1 MKRFTFDIKL
11 FVTAHIKAPDEET
24 ARRWIHEALDGRSM
38 GLAFADGGEEVDLGE
53 AGIDG
58 ELDLVDEEESYTP
71 SNLHGASKHTSE
83 AQTDTYEENDN
94 E

>member
-1 MKRFTFDIKL
+1 MKLFTFDIKL
-11 FVTAHIKAPDEET
+11 FVTAHVKAPDAET
-24 ARRWIHEALDGRSM
+24 AERWVREAVDGRSM

-58 ELDLVDEEESYTP
+58 ELYLVDEEAYTP
-71 SNLHGASKHTSE
+71 SNPHGASRHTSE
-83 AQTDTYEENDN
+83 AQTDTYEENDD